1 MCQYNKENVEEVRR
15 DSSISKRN
23 SLFPTTN
30 HSTQPSQGH
39 FSTQNAK
46 EKRLRAF
53 KQQMREQLD
62 RVIDP
67 VDAIDAEDP
76 QSCAEYA
83 TEIFAWLRNTESDKG
98 NNMSVSPS
106 YM

>member
-1 MCQYNKENVEEVRR
+1 
-15 DSSISKRN
+15 
-23 SLFPTTN
+23 
-30 HSTQPSQGH
+30 
-39 FSTQNAK
+39 
-46 EKRLRAF
+46 
-53 KQQMREQLD
+53 MREQLD

>member
-1 MCQYNKENVEEVRR
+1 
-15 DSSISKRN
+15 
-23 SLFPTTN
+23 
-30 HSTQPSQGH
+30 
-39 FSTQNAK
+39 
-46 EKRLRAF
+46 
-53 KQQMREQLD
+53 MREQLD

-83 TEIFAWLRNTESDKG
+83 TEIFAWLRHTESDKG